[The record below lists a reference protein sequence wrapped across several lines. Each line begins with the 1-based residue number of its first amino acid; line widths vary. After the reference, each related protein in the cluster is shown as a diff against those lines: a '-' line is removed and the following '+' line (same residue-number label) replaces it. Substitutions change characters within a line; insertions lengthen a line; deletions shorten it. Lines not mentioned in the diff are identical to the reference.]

1 MKNVVTTFLIIICYI
16 AFMQNTFAAKHEL
29 KVDVYSN
36 EKSFPRKVF
45 SFYID
50 FQKEINLSSLKM
62 KLAGKK
68 NKQVAVYAVPLGKYK
83 AFIYFMPHKK
93 MEEDSELSYVL
104 SFENGKWDEKAV
116 GSDSLK
122 KIVNKNPNL
131 IPNYSFEKVTKTID
145 RYMTWNGR
153 TSITAWSLQDYSMRF
168 SSLDDIKSTC
178 RSSSKEAFMGKR
190 SLCFSNGKPRV
201 IKIRGRERNTL
212 ISGSAHSKKIIKLKP
227 DTTYKL
233 SFFVKITKRIDNEM
247 NFQGVS
253 VSLSLQDYYKRPI
266 YGGLFSALYSINAIM
281 EEEYLNK
288 WVYVEA
294 YERTGKNTY
303 YGKLNISEKISGTT
317 YIDAI
322 ELREVKSVEFPE
334 IVIGKE

>member
-1 MKNVVTTFLIIICYI
+1 MKNLFTTLLIVICYL
-16 AFMQNTFAAKHEL
+16 AFTQNIFAAKHEF
-29 KVDVYSN
+29 KIDVYSN

-50 FQKEINLSSLKM
+50 FEKEINLSSLKM

-68 NKQVAVYAVPLGKYK
+68 NKQVTVYAVPLSKHK
-83 AFIYFMPHKK
+83 AFVYFMPHKK
-93 MEEDSELSYVL
+93 MDEDSELSYVL
-104 SFENGKWDEKAV
+104 SFESGKWDGKAV

-122 KIVNKNPNL
+122 KIINKNPNL
-131 IPNYSFEKVTKTID
+131 IPNYSFEKLTKTID
-145 RYMTWNGR
+145 RFMTWSGR
-153 TSITAWSLQDYSMRF
+153 TTITDWSLQDYSMRF
-168 SSLDDIKSTC
+168 SSLNDIKSTC
-178 RSSSKEAFMGKR
+178 RSSSKEAFMGKH

-212 ISGSAHSKKIIKLKP
+212 ISGSAHSEQLITLKP

-233 SFFVKITKRIDNEM
+233 SFFVKITKRIDNGM
-247 NFQGVS
+247 NFQGIS
-253 VSLSLQDYYKRPI
+253 VYLSLLDYYKKPI

-294 YERTGKNTY
+294 YERTDKNTY
-303 YGKLNISEKISGTT
+303 YGKLSISEKISGIT

-322 ELREVKSVEFPE
+322 ELREVKSVDFPE
-334 IVIGKE
+334 IVIEKE